1 MPTNHTPHYNLSQW
15 ERDDRILMED
25 FNEDNTKIDTALARL
40 EETAAEHAA
49 ALARRGNCQVY
60 TTTYTGNGGSSKS
73 LYFPG
78 KPLLI
83 VIMYYGGFFL
93 TVQGVP
99 RAAIHLGG
107 TVEGIVPQWSGN
119 SVSWPTPND
128 HYFNTSSVSYTVVA
142 FLDAEK

>member
-1 MPTNHTPHYNLSQW
+1 MSTNHTPHYNLSQW

-25 FNEDNTKIDTALARL
+25 FNEDNTKIDTALAGL

-78 KPLLI
+78 KPCL
-83 VIMYYGGFFL
+83 
-93 TVQGVP
+93 
-99 RAAIHLGG
+99 
-107 TVEGIVPQWSGN
+107 
-119 SVSWPTPND
+119 
-128 HYFNTSSVSYTVVA
+128 SSLCTMAGS
-142 FLDAEK
+142 F